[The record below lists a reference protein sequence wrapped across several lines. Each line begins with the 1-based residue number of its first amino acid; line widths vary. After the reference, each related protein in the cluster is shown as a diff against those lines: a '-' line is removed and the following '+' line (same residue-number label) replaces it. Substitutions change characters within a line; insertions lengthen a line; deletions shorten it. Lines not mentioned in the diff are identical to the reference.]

1 VPTATDEKLGEQIHG
16 VAESLVGFR
25 LEMAERFAAFE
36 KTLEG
41 VLSGFRLETAER
53 FGSLEKT
60 FEGFRNKV
68 ETHLQF
74 IKWLGVFFAGILV
87 AVVVGSGRVVW
98 DAATVSSDV
107 KQQGRVLE
115 TLASEVKQQGRVL
128 ETLGSEVK
136 QQGRVLE
143 TLISQVKQQGT
154 RLEQQ
159 GRVLE
164 TLGSEFKQQ
173 GTRLDKVEGRL
184 DAVQKQL
191 EILISRS
198 APKVGG

>member
-1 VPTATDEKLGEQIHG
+1 VPTATDEKLGEQIHE
-16 VAESLVGFR
+16 VAENLAGLR
-25 LEMAERFAAFE
+25 LDMAERFGALE

-41 VLSGFRLETAER
+41 FLAGFRLETAER
-53 FGSLEKT
+53 FGALEKT
-60 FEGFRNKV
+60 LEGFRNKV
-68 ETHLQF
+68 DTHLQF
-74 IKWLGVFFAGILV
+74 IKWIGVFFAGILV

-115 TLASEVKQQGRVL
+115 TL
-128 ETLGSEVK
+128 GSE
-136 QQGRVLE
+136 
-143 TLISQVKQQGT
+143 VKQQGT

-164 TLGSEFKQQ
+164 ILGSEVKQQGRVLEILGSEVKQQGRVLEILGSEVKQQ
-173 GTRLDKVEGRL
+173 GTRLDKIEGRL
-184 DAVQKQL
+184 DAMQKQL
-191 EILISRS
+191 EILVSRS